1 MNQTFKF
8 LDAKKNQVFGGG
20 VKLAPLKI
28 LRAAECKE
36 GAGLGALGQTE
47 NTESLLS
54 VSKARVGPV
63 LTKGN
68 DGR

>member
-1 MNQTFKF
+1 MSQTFKF

-20 VKLAPLKI
+20 KLAPLKI

-54 VSKARVGPV
+54 ISKARVGPA

-68 DGR
+68 DGH